1 MLHKNV
7 IQASLT
13 VDCLEPA
20 VTVLIKMT
28 THCKKGANKS
38 ENQLISQTIKK
49 AN

>member
-13 VDCLEPA
+13 VDCFKPA
-20 VTVLIKMT
+20 VTALIKMT

-38 ENQLISQTIKK
+38 ANRLISQSITK